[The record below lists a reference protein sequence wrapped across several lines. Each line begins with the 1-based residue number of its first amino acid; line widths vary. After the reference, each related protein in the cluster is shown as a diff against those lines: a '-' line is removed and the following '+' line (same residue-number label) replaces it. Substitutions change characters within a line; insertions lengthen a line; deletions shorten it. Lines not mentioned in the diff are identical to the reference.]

1 MEALY
6 NIYFSKN
13 MNFGN
18 EPPTMAKFDFNEES
32 FMDPIP
38 LDAIQEEKV

>member
-13 MNFGN
+13 MNFDN
-18 EPPTMAKFDFNEES
+18 ETPIMAKFDFNEEN